1 MPAEEASEGGSQ
13 PSLPELPY
21 HRFSNGD
28 GILLVSTLPNG
39 ELPRPDPSRVS
50 RFPQRISTLEEGRF
64 DGMQLI
70 IAHLAMPS
78 IHLSDVT
85 LTSECTSSGAC
96 HRHCLWFCN
105 RDVTGLLDA
114 VQGMDSYA
122 SFEGTIL
129 EVRRTYIRVVF
140 SRAAS
145 DRMEARPARG
155 TWRVDRYS
163 PETTYQRQL
172 KVKQQRPCIARAV
185 RQHVALL
192 SAMQDAQVAVILCRG
207 HS

>member
-1 MPAEEASEGGSQ
+1 MPILFLQYFAGPEEAASSNGVPAEEASEGGSQ

-39 ELPRPDPSRVS
+39 ELPKPDPSRVS
-50 RFPQRISTLEEGRF
+50 RFPQCIPALEAGHLT
-64 DGMQLI
+64 GMQLVT
-70 IAHLAMPS
+70 AHSAMPLMLPLVL
-78 IHLSDVT
+78 I
-85 LTSECTSSGAC
+85 
-96 HRHCLWFCN
+96 FC
-105 RDVTGLLDA
+105 VHKSLH
-114 VQGMDSYA
+114 VMQGMDSYA

-172 KVKQQRPCIARAV
+172 KVNSKDHAW
-185 RQHVALL
+185 AL
-192 SAMQDAQVAVILCRG
+192 Q
-207 HS
+207 